1 MTLVALITWIMTVCA
16 GLYLLAVWLIEY
28 DISAPGGAVS
38 RLPRTV
44 ISGHA
49 LLASSGLVAWIGY
62 VVVDREVLAWIAL
75 AALLAVVLLGLTML
89 GRWIMVRR
97 AVAAA
102 LRARPRDAFARAR
115 VAAPA
120 ESAFPVPVVVAH
132 GLLAFSTLTLVLLTV
147 LGVGGS

>member
-1 MTLVALITWIMTVCA
+1 MTVCA

>member
-1 MTLVALITWIMTVCA
+1 MRIIALSSWFGTAFA
-16 GLYLLAVWLIEY
+16 GLYLLAIWLIEY

-62 VVVDREVLAWIAL
+62 VVVDRDVLAWIAL
-75 AALLAVVLLGLTML
+75 RSEERRVGKECTMR
-89 GRWIMVRR
+89 GRGITVRR

-102 LRARPRDAFARAR
+102 WGGRP
-115 VAAPA
+115 
-120 ESAFPVPVVVAH
+120 
-132 GLLAFSTLTLVLLTV
+132 
-147 LGVGGS
+147 